1 MELNEEELFE
11 IIKRR
16 EEERLIAECFNSFG
30 GSTKIIRGGFGCVWA
45 LALAID
51 CHAHDWPIDEEEEEE
66 EAELRLWE
74 EESEREEEL
83 TSAMLLEE
91 AEAGAA
97 DMAKS
102 ERTTGKDNSEERE
115 KVAATAQSTR
125 QEMTNQLR

>member
-1 MELNEEELFE
+1 M
-11 IIKRR
+11 
-16 EEERLIAECFNSFG
+16 
-30 GSTKIIRGGFGCVWA
+30 KIIRGGFGCVWA

-66 EAELRLWE
+66 EVELRLWE
-74 EESEREEEL
+74 EDSEREEEL

-97 DMAKS
+97 DMAVRNSWTEKS
-102 ERTTGKDNSEERE
+102 WKDNSEERE
-115 KVAATAQSTR
+115 KVAATAQLIR